1 MKTGAEIT
9 KKMGIMWTL
18 IFTVTVFGSQMA
30 NATPKP
36 HFEKAKYRV
45 IVYQNARRSCMI
57 LSKKRNAKL
66 RHHHVGISTAANY
79 SYKPMAESDELL
91 RVRK

>member
-18 IFTVTVFGSQMA
+18 IFTVTMFGSQLA
-30 NATPKP
+30 SATPKP
-36 HFEKAKYRV
+36 HFDKVKYRV
-45 IVYQNARRSCMI
+45 TVYQNARRSCMI

-66 RHHHVGISTAANY
+66 RHHHVGISTAATYN
-79 SYKPMAESDELL
+79 YKPMAESDELL